1 MELLCSSFALE
12 QISHSSHITRK
23 KAYLLL
29 SNLKQTTRNEVRL
42 RLHFWIPK
50 IVPTNFKTKVELPRW
65 STILPSYP
73 RLTSAIFIT
82 KVFYTIAKASSI
94 IFDLHLQIFAEA
106 KIFELERLFFFFSIT
121 FYHMMNYFWVTK

>member
-1 MELLCSSFALE
+1 M
-12 QISHSSHITRK
+12 
-23 KAYLLL
+23 
-29 SNLKQTTRNEVRL
+29 
-42 RLHFWIPK
+42 
-50 IVPTNFKTKVELPRW
+50 ELPRW

-106 KIFELERLFFFFSIT
+106 KIFELERLFFFLYYFLPYDELFLSNQVKSDSAVYTSSAIFDVPVFYFGRSSAHLLMFS
-121 FYHMMNYFWVTK
+121 WSD